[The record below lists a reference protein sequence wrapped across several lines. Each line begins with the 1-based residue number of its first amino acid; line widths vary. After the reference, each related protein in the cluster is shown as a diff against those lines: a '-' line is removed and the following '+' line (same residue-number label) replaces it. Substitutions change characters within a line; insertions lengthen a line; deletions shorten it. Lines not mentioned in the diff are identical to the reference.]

1 MIKKI
6 AGIIIPLGILAA
18 IGAWFLS
25 APKYLNEKV
34 TAHMEAG
41 DPIAGETM
49 FWVGGCGSCHAIKN
63 AKGDDK
69 LKLGGG
75 HALKT
80 PVGTFVTPN
89 ISPDKETGIGNWSGA
104 DFANAML
111 MGISPN
117 GSHYFPSFPYTS
129 YARME
134 VGDVADLWAFMK
146 TLPAIKRENELHDL
160 SPLFSVRRGVGL
172 WKILFLSSDTVVKID
187 EADSQILP
195 QLLRG
200 RYLVEGPGHC
210 GECHTP
216 RSFFGLGGVKLNAWL
231 SGGPAPEGAKGGGG
245 KIPNITP
252 HEKALGAWSADEI
265 AEYLES
271 GFTPEFDSVGGS
283 MVSVQENMAKL
294 TANDRSAIAAY
305 LKSIPPILN

>member
-6 AGIIIPLGILAA
+6 AAILLPIGILAA
-18 IGAWFLS
+18 IFAWFLS
-25 APKYLNEKV
+25 APYKLEPYI
-34 TAHMEAG
+34 TAKMDTG
-41 DPIAGETM
+41 NPIAGETM
-49 FWVGGCGSCHAIKN
+49 FWAGGCGSCHAVKN
-63 AKGDDK
+63 AKGNEK

-80 PVGTFVTPN
+80 PVGTFITPN
-89 ISPDKETGIGNWSGA
+89 ISPDEKTGIGKWTGA
-104 DFANAML
+104 DFANAMVV
-111 MGISPN
+111 GVSPN

-134 VGDVADLWAFMK
+134 ITDVADLWAFMK
-146 TLPAIKRENELHDL
+146 TLPVVSRDNEPHDL
-160 SPLFSVRRGVGL
+160 SPLFSVRRSIGL
-172 WKILFLSSDTVVKID
+172 WKRLFLSQDPVVEID
-187 EADSQILP
+187 ASNT

-210 GECHTP
+210 AECHTP
-216 RSFFGLGGVKLNAWL
+216 RSLFGFGGVKLNAWL
-231 SGGPAPEGAKGGGG
+231 SGGTAPEGAKGGGG

-252 HEKALGAWSADEI
+252 HENAMGAWSADEI
-265 AEYLES
+265 TEYLES

-294 TANDRSAIAAY
+294 TAGDRSAIAAY
-305 LKSIPPILN
+305 LKSIPPIAN